1 MEIDKTYL
9 KEQLRDARRY
19 WDSERVRLRGTTY
32 WIHFAV
38 RPSGNRRKILFD
50 CR

>member
-1 MEIDKTYL
+1 MRRSQG
-9 KEQLRDARRY
+9 EQSSDELIL
-19 WDSERVRLRGTTY
+19 ELRGTTY

-38 RPSGNRRKILFD
+38 RPKDNRRKILFD